1 MPLPPLPCNW
11 RVRLQG
17 GDQQNKESGSG
28 SGAAGL
34 MTSDAGTSSR
44 PAFAAGS
51 AVFGTAAVFIAI
63 GAIIRMRNKDK
74 LLNHHILETPEV
86 GVDVNERTP
95 MLA

>member
-1 MPLPPLPCNW
+1 MPLPPSHRN
-11 RVRLQG
+11 RRFQLQG

-28 SGAAGL
+28 SGAAL
-34 MTSDAGTSSR
+34 MSSEAGTASR

-63 GAIIRMRNKDK
+63 GAIIRMRNKDN
-74 LLNHHILETPEV
+74 LRNYHIPETPEV